1 MNEIIEHGA
10 EKGITQAQGTMIQ
23 DLTRAEI
30 NQQIAT
36 AKEYPRSL
44 TLVSRNINSLV
55 TISPSA
61 AEKCMYSLP
70 RGGKSITGPSI
81 RMAEIIASQW
91 GNCRIGARVVHVD
104 RKEKFVEAE
113 GIFHDLQSNMATI
126 ERVRRRISDK
136 NGRLFNDDMIIVTG
150 NACKAI
156 AKRNAILSGI
166 PEVIWGDSFDTA
178 MKMMRGD
185 TVPISDRR
193 EAAMKAMS
201 VFGLSHDQV
210 FQIIGVAGM
219 EDINLDQLVKLKGF
233 QNALKEEQVTV
244 VELLRQSEASSEPTR
259 KTGSLTNERKSN
271 PKADAAL
278 NAEAEA
284 AEKRRQAAAQKEKD
298 DAAEFERLKVV
309 YRGLA
314 EKEPDGR
321 WTLQTLTEK
330 VEEAKDALRNQ
341 KPETRVE
348 DDAPR
353 EREQTQQEA
362 GQERGRGEPD
372 PRNQAFDPGENETKQ
387 DMTADFN
394 AEKVYND
401 IVNDLMSNVPLA
413 DVKDMYSEQI
423 ATLKAVAP
431 ETHARLMEE
440 FDEV

>member
-1 MNEIIEHGA
+1 MNEVIEHQGGQ
-10 EKGITQAQGTMIQ
+10 GITAAQGTMIQ

-55 TISPSA
+55 TISATA

-81 RMAEIIASQW
+81 RMAEIIVSQW
-91 GNCRIGARVVHVD
+91 GNCRVGARVVHVD

-113 GIFHDLQSNMATI
+113 AIFHDLETNTATA

-166 PEVIWGDSFDTA
+166 PEVIWGDPYEQA
-178 MKMMRGD
+178 LKMMRGD

-193 EAAMKAMS
+193 DAAMKAMS
-201 VFGLSHDQV
+201 VFGLGQDQV
-210 FQIIGVAGM
+210 FKILGVAGM
-219 EDINLDQLVKLKGF
+219 DDINIDQLVKLKGF

-244 VELLRQSEASSEPTR
+244 VELLRQAEAASEPKR
-259 KTGSLTNERKSN
+259 RAGSITSDAPKERKPN
-271 PKADAAL
+271 PEADAAMQ
-278 NAEAEA
+278 AEAEA

-298 DAAEFERLKVV
+298 DAEEFERLKVV
-309 YRGLA
+309 YRGIT
-314 EKEPDGR
+314 EKDPDGR
-321 WTLQTLTEK
+321 WNLDTLAEK
-330 VEEAKDALRNQ
+330 VEEAKEALRNP
-341 KPETRVE
+341 KPENE
-348 DDAPR
+348 EPR
-353 EREQTQQEA
+353 EEAQEKDT
-362 GQERGRGEPD
+362 GDRGGEPD
-372 PRNQAFDPGENETKQ
+372 PRDQAFDPGE
-387 DMTADFN
+387 DGHGSRAHDAFD

-401 IVNDLMSNVPLA
+401 IVNDLMSNIPLA
-413 DVKDMYSEQI
+413 DVKDMYADKIE
-423 ATLKAVAP
+423 TLKAVAP

-440 FDEV
+440 FEEV